1 LGGGPNGPDGCF
13 RFFVLRLVRFFAAE
27 NFMSKILIIEDQ
39 PQMRRNLAFMLEME
53 QFQVITAE
61 NGRQGLELAR
71 QKLPDL
77 VICDVMMP
85 ELDGYM
91 VLQTLRAEAPTAIT
105 PFIFLTA
112 KGDKPD
118 VRQGMNLGA
127 DDYLTKPVAREDLLA
142 AVRTRLAR
150 QQAHQA
156 EVHAAQRTGG
166 GFNPDFSS
174 PLPLQS
180 LGLTEREAEVLLWV
194 AQGKGNADVGTLL
207 NMAEKT
213 VKKHMSNIFEKLG
226 VESRNAASLR
236 ALEVLSGG
244 K

>member
-1 LGGGPNGPDGCF
+1 MN
-13 RFFVLRLVRFFAAE
+13 
-27 NFMSKILIIEDQ
+27 KILIIEDQ
-39 PQMRRNLAFMLEME
+39 PQMRRNLAFILEME
-53 QFQVITAE
+53 RFEVFVAE
-61 NGRQGLELAR
+61 NGRQGIELAR
-71 QKLPDL
+71 RHQPDL

-85 ELDGYM
+85 ERDGYE
-91 VLQTLRAEAPTAIT
+91 VLQTLRADKATANV

-127 DDYLTKPVAREDLLA
+127 DDYLVKPVSREDLLA
-142 AVRTRLAR
+142 AVQSRLER
-150 QQAHQA
+150 KQ
-156 EVHAAQRTGG
+156 AQREELASAKANG
-166 GFNPDFSS
+166 GFNPDFST
-174 PLPLQS
+174 PQPLQS

-194 AQGKGNADVGTLL
+194 AQGKSNGDVGILL

-226 VESRNAASLR
+226 VESRNAATVR

>member
-1 LGGGPNGPDGCF
+1 
-13 RFFVLRLVRFFAAE
+13 
-27 NFMSKILIIEDQ
+27 MSKILIIEDQ
-39 PQMRRNLAFMLEME
+39 PQMRRNLAFILEME
-53 QFQVITAE
+53 KFQVFTAE
-61 NGRQGLELAR
+61 NGRQGLELLR
-71 QKLPDL
+71 KHTPDL

-85 ELDGYM
+85 ELDGYA
-91 VLQTLRAEAPTAIT
+91 VLQALRAEVATAT
-105 PFIFLTA
+105 LPFLFLTA

-118 VRQGMNLGA
+118 VRLGMNLGA
-127 DDYLTKPVAREDLLA
+127 DDYLTKPVGREDLLA
-142 AVRTRLAR
+142 AVRTRLTR
-150 QQAHQA
+150 QKAHQTEIRSA
-156 EVHAAQRTGG
+156 KGNG
-166 GFNPDFSS
+166 SGFNPDFSS
-174 PLPLQS
+174 PLPLQT

-194 AQGKGNADVGTLL
+194 TQGKGNADVGVLL

>member
-1 LGGGPNGPDGCF
+1 MN
-13 RFFVLRLVRFFAAE
+13 
-27 NFMSKILIIEDQ
+27 KILIIEDQ

-53 QFQVITAE
+53 KFAVLTAE

-71 QKLPDL
+71 QHAPDL

-85 ELDGYM
+85 ELDGYA
-91 VLQTLRAEAPTAIT
+91 VLQALRAEAATAT
-105 PFIFLTA
+105 VPFIFLTA

-127 DDYLTKPVAREDLLA
+127 DDYLTKPVERGDLLA
-142 AVRTRLAR
+142 AVQTRLAR
-150 QQAHQA
+150 RLVQ
-156 EVHAAQRTGG
+156 EAQVNSAKAGT
-166 GFNPDFSS
+166 GFNPDYSS
-174 PLPLQS
+174 PQPLKS

-194 AQGKGNADVGTLL
+194 AQGKGNADVGVLL

-226 VESRNAASLR
+226 VESRNAATLR
-236 ALEVLSGG
+236 ALEILSGG

>member
-1 LGGGPNGPDGCF
+1 
-13 RFFVLRLVRFFAAE
+13 
-27 NFMSKILIIEDQ
+27 MSKILIIEDQ
-39 PQMRRNLAFMLEME
+39 PQMRRNLAFILEME
-53 QFQVITAE
+53 KFQVVTAE
-61 NGRQGLELAR
+61 NGRQGLESAR
-71 QKLPDL
+71 RELPDL

-85 ELDGYM
+85 ELDGYE
-91 VLQTLRAEAPTAIT
+91 VLQTLRAETAT
-105 PFIFLTA
+105 ATVPFIFLTA

-150 QQAHQA
+150 LEAHQA
-156 EVHAAQRTGG
+156 EVRTAKGNG
-166 GFNPDFSS
+166 SFNPDFSS
-174 PLPLQS
+174 PLPLQT

-194 AQGKGNADVGTLL
+194 AQGKGNADVGVLL

-226 VESRNAASLR
+226 VESRNAATLR